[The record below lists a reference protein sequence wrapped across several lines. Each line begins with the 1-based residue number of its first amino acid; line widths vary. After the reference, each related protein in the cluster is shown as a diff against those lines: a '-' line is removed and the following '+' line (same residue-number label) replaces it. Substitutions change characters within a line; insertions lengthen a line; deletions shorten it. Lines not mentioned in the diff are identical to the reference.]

1 MNVKRREDM
10 VGILPKTRI
19 SMWYEKSHENRDTAT
34 YTTTT
39 PDHNIQSTTQGM
51 TQALYAGEHLCR
63 MMDNDGSSPDWR
75 V

>member
-19 SMWYEKSHENRDTAT
+19 SMRYEKSHENRDTAT

-39 PDHNIQSTTQGM
+39 PDHNI
-51 TQALYAGEHLCR
+51 
-63 MMDNDGSSPDWR
+63 
-75 V
+75 